1 MDVQHLRAFRSVV
14 ATGSVRGAADV
25 LGYSPSAISQQISGL
40 QRSAGIPLLTK
51 VGRGVEPTPAGIA
64 LAERVDGLLGEI
76 GDLDHFV
83 LGLREGR
90 EAAVVLGYFHSLGAT
105 WLPEIVG
112 PLVAD
117 HPETRVELFVSDSFE
132 PMRRPRPDVQLI
144 VTPRGFEPPSAHSL
158 VPLADDPYVAVLRED
173 HPLAHEA
180 AIALA
185 DLAGES
191 WVDNDAAGG
200 WCRQV
205 IVDACAAAGF
215 SPRYRIEAH
224 DYATAHAL
232 VASTGIG
239 VSVMPSLGA
248 RRLPEGLVAIPVRQ
262 PEPIRTIGALVRD
275 DSAAT
280 PLVQRVVEL
289 ARAAAREGGRSPRR

>member
-25 LGYSPSAISQQISGL
+25 LGYSPSAVSQQISGL

-83 LGLREGR
+83 RGLREGR
-90 EAAVVLGYFHSLGAT
+90 ETTVVLGYFHSLGAT
-105 WLPEIVG
+105 WLPGIVG
-112 PLVAD
+112 PLVGEY
-117 HPETRVELFVSDSFE
+117 PEARVELFVGDTFE
-132 PMRRPRPDVQLI
+132 PTRRPRPDVQL
-144 VTPRGFEPPSAHSL
+144 VVVPRGFEPPSGYSL
-158 VPLADDPYVAVLRED
+158 RPLAGDPYVVALPAG
-173 HPLAHEA
+173 HPLAGETEVP
-180 AIALA
+180 LA

-191 WVDNDAAGG
+191 WVDNDVARG

-205 IVDACAAAGF
+205 VVDACAAAGF
-215 SPRYRIEAH
+215 QPRYSIEAH
-224 DYATAHAL
+224 DYPTALSL
-232 VASTGIG
+232 VDAGLG

-248 RRLPEGLVAIPVRQ
+248 RRLPEGLVTIPVAHPVPVRS
-262 PEPIRTIGALVRD
+262 IGVLVRE
-275 DSAAT
+275 DSAGTA
-280 PLVQRVVEL
+280 LVQRIIEL
-289 ARAAAREGGRSPRR
+289 AEHRAGEGGR